1 MINNEDYLAPLKSYE
16 KQFENKVFTPTNIWG
31 KIQIKSFLPTSKLLF
46 VFGSA
51 ILVTLLFTNTWMV
64 NIYISILIISGLT
77 MIWQPFHYL
86 ESKQEKDKWQ
96 LHYYI
101 QHYPVYYFREHYLFI
116 KDFSARPFAYVYT
129 KDLQK
134 VTRLSS
140 KVQYDK
146 LFKKDIKSLKNNQ
159 EVELNGFLDTA
170 FNELKEKRLPIIK
183 F

>member
-1 MINNEDYLAPLKSYE
+1 MINYKENLTTLEEYE
-16 KQFENKVFTPTNIWG
+16 KQFENKVFAPTNIWG
-31 KIQIKSFLPTSKLLF
+31 KVQMKSFLPTSKLLLLF
-46 VFGSA
+46 SSTTF
-51 ILVTLLFTNTWMV
+51 ITLLFTDTWFV
-64 NIYISILIISGLT
+64 KFYLSILFILGLV

-86 ESKQEKDKWQ
+86 ESKKEKDEWQ

-101 QHYPVYYFREHYLFI
+101 QNYPVYYFREHYLFI

-129 KDLQK
+129 KDLKK

-146 LFKKDIKSLKNNQ
+146 LFKKDIESLKNNQ

>member
-1 MINNEDYLAPLKSYE
+1 MINYKENLTPLEEYE
-16 KQFENKVFTPTNIWG
+16 KKFENKTFTPTNIWG
-31 KIQIKSFLPTSKLLF
+31 SLQIKSFVPTP
-46 VFGSA
+46 
-51 ILVTLLFTNTWMV
+51 TLLFLFVSALFSTLIFTDTWFV
-64 NIYISILIISGLT
+64 KFYLGILFILGLV

-86 ESKQEKDKWQ
+86 ESKKEKNEWQ

-101 QHYPVYYFREHYLFI
+101 QNYPVYYFREHYLFI

-146 LFKKDIKSLKNNQ
+146 LFKKDIESLKNNQ

>member
-1 MINNEDYLAPLKSYE
+1 MSNNEDYLAPLQEYE

-31 KIQIKSFLPTSKLLF
+31 KVQLKSFLPTSKLLF

-51 ILVTLLFTNTWMV
+51 ILITLLSSNTWV
-64 NIYISILIISGLT
+64 ANIYLNVFIIWILT

-101 QHYPVYYFREHYLFI
+101 QNYSVYYFRDHYLFI

-146 LFKKDIKSLKNNQ
+146 LFKKDIESLKNNQ